1 MTPID
6 YNLPTAYRG
15 DNYGPFAFLPLD
27 ISGNYINLYGADI
40 NVHVKNKKNCA
51 TILSWSTDNG
61 SIKIKDLISGGLWS
75 GAQFVLDEV
84 VGCDMQMPPNSY
96 IYDVQIYKSKN
107 TSTYF
112 KGTMSVSG
120 DVTRVVDCDCNY
132 SGGTAL
138 DVGDSYCYMVD
149 SFSAYRM

>member
-1 MTPID
+1 MENKYTPCQI
-6 YNLPTAYRG
+6 YNPGETKLNGY
-15 DNYGPFAFLPLD
+15 L
-27 ISGNYINLYGADI
+27 
-40 NVHVKNKKNCA
+40 HVKNKKNCA

-149 SFSAYRM
+149 SFSAYRMWFLKQCVY